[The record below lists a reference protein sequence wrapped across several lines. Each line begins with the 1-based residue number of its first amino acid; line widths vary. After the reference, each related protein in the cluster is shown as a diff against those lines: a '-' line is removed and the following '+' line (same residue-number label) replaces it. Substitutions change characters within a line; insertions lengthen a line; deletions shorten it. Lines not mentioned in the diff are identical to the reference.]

1 MAIIEKDTM
10 IGRLTGLGAAV
21 ILSSLIL
28 ACSTLPDDYLKKNT
42 GKATQEDIR
51 AKLGDPDHRY
61 QLENGESKWV
71 YIQHVSYAT
80 YLTYANKDAETCYN
94 YDLTFDSQK
103 VLKSWKEETK
113 DCGTIN

>member
-1 MAIIEKDTM
+1 M
-10 IGRLTGLGAAV
+10 ITRMIGLGAAWV
-21 ILSSLIL
+21 LSVLLLS
-28 ACSTLPDDYLKKNT
+28 CTTLPDDYFKKNV
-42 GKATQEDIR
+42 GKATQEEVR

-61 QLENGESKWV
+61 QLDNGESKWV

-80 YLTYANKDAETCYN
+80 YLTYANTDAETCYN
-94 YDLTFDSQK
+94 YDLIFDSQK